1 MTIDLSGDEQ
11 PHVVLVDNNSCE
23 VKKENKNKFDY
34 ILILII
40 GDRQKHALA
49 NPLPQWNALEV
60 KPFWTVS
67 AIKGVA
73 LKDICK
79 DEEGEQV
86 ITCSAFED
94 TIVEVNV

>member
-1 MTIDLSGDEQ
+1 MRWQ
-11 PHVVLVDNNSCE
+11 
-23 VKKENKNKFDY
+23 
-34 ILILII
+34 
-40 GDRQKHALA
+40 
-49 NPLPQWNALEV
+49 LPQWNALEI
-60 KPFWTVS
+60 KPFGTVI

-94 TIVEVNV
+94 TIVEVLYNGCTEPQLKIG